1 MQAFLQ
7 LEHKEYM
14 AKMNNLPNHHG
25 VGPIQL
31 RPALARSIHEWCLT
45 KQ

>member
-31 RPALARSIHEWCLT
+31 NRLKAGPGQIHP
-45 KQ
+45 